1 MTTLD
6 LSSTQSSVLEGLTSA
21 EAAERLQKFGPNA
34 VEQKRPSKF
43 VALIRK
49 FWGVV
54 PWMLELAVI
63 LDLVLGRWV
72 EAGVIFALLVFN
84 AVLGYFQE
92 NRAQQALAL
101 LRQRLTVTARVQRD
115 SRWQEIP
122 ASQLVPDDLIHV
134 RVGDIVP
141 ADVRLTSGEIQ
152 VDQSQ
157 LTGESQPV
165 DCGPGS
171 TAFAGSLVNRGEATG
186 VVTATGTRTS
196 FGKTAAL
203 VGIAEPPHRLEL
215 LILKIT
221 QYLAAFVILLAVAV
235 FVATLIRGIS
245 LLEMLPF
252 GLMLLVA
259 AVPITLPAMF
269 TMSAALGAR
278 GLAQNGILAT
288 RLSALQDAASM
299 DVICLDKTGTITQ
312 NHLTV
317 EHVEPLDSSTTPDDV
332 LRMAALASA
341 EVTQDPIDLAI
352 LQQARERGLSA
363 NPDQHV
369 EFLPFDPST
378 KRTEAVLH
386 QGEQEVHIIKGAPS
400 VIAELVHQPW
410 DGIAAEVER
419 LSAGGARVLAVAT
432 GSKSD
437 LHIAGLI
444 ALGDPPRP
452 ESPALIK
459 NLLGLGMRVLM
470 VTGDGEATARA
481 VAAQVGITGE
491 VAPPGTLREGLD
503 AGTVEQF
510 GVFAGVRP
518 EDKYYLVQ
526 ALQKAGHVVGMTGD
540 GVNDAPALRQA
551 DVGIAVA
558 NSTDVARTA
567 AGLVLTRPGI
577 SEIVMAINGSRR
589 VYQRMV
595 NFVLTMMTRKLG
607 IPLFLTLGVVL
618 LGVFVLNPLLIVL
631 LMFATDVATMTLSTD
646 QVVPSPSPNR
656 WRVGPLLATALSI
669 AIFFL
674 LLCEA
679 VFWLGQQTF
688 GLGLAQ
694 LQTLVFVWV
703 VFAGTQAVL
712 YLTRNRGFF
721 WEPPFPGRWVLL
733 TTLLDIG
740 VVTLMAAAGW
750 LMAPISLVLIGYALA
765 LAILFLIVADLIKVA
780 FMPPVA
786 RVQGS

>member
-1 MTTLD
+1 MSIQEPDLATTVEPGGLN
-6 LSSTQSSVLEGLTSA
+6 SS
-21 EAAERLQKFGPNA
+21 EAAERLKEFGPNA
-34 VEQKRPSKF
+34 VEQKRPSRL
-43 VALIRK
+43 VALLRK

-72 EAGVIFALLVFN
+72 EAGVIFALLMFN

-92 NRAQQALAL
+92 NRAQAALAL
-101 LRQRLTVTARVQRD
+101 LRQRLTVTARVRRD
-115 SRWQEIP
+115 GQWQEIP
-122 ASQLVPDDLIHV
+122 SVGLVPDDLVHL

-141 ADVRLTSGEIQ
+141 ADVRLTNGEVQ

-157 LTGESQPV
+157 LTGESLPV
-165 DCGPGS
+165 DCSPGG
-171 TAFAGSLVNRGEATG
+171 TAYAGSLVNRGEATG
-186 VVTATGTRTS
+186 VVTATGTKTS
-196 FGKTAAL
+196 FGKTAQL
-203 VGIAEPPHRLEL
+203 VGVAEPPHRLEL

-221 QYLAAFVILLAVAV
+221 QYLAILVIFLAVAV
-235 FVATLIRGIS
+235 FVATIIRGMP
-245 LLEMLPF
+245 LLGMLPF
-252 GLMLLVA
+252 GLMMLVA
-259 AVPITLPAMF
+259 AVPVALPAMF

-317 EHVEPLDSSTTPDDV
+317 EHVEPIDSSTTDDV

-341 EVTQDPIDLAI
+341 EATQDPIDLAI

-363 NPDQHV
+363 SPDQRV

-386 QGEQEVHIIKGAPS
+386 QDGQEIHIVKGAPS
-400 VIAELVHQPW
+400 VIAELTHQPW
-410 DGIAAEVER
+410 EEIAPGVER
-419 LSAGGARVLAVAT
+419 LSADGSRVLAVAT
-432 GSKSD
+432 GNESD
-437 LHIAGLI
+437 LHLAGLI

-452 ESPALIK
+452 ESQSLIK
-459 NLLGLGMRVLM
+459 SLQGLGVRALL

-481 VAAQVGITGE
+481 LAAQVGITGE
-491 VAPPGTLREGLD
+491 VAPPGTLREDLD
-503 AGTVEQF
+503 VETVGRF
-510 GVFAGVRP
+510 GVFAGVLP
-518 EDKYYLVQ
+518 QDKYFLVQ

-567 AGLVLTRPGI
+567 AGLVLTRPGLG
-577 SEIVMAINGSRR
+577 EIVMAINGSRR
-589 VYQRMV
+589 VYQRML
-595 NFVLTMMTRKLG
+595 NFVLTMMTRKIG
-607 IPLFLTLGVVL
+607 IPLFLSLGVVL

-646 QVVPSPSPNR
+646 QVLPSPSPNR
-656 WRVGPLLATALSI
+656 WRVGPLLTTALSI

-674 LLCEA
+674 LLCGA
-679 VFWLGQQTF
+679 VYWFGQQIF
-688 GLGLAQ
+688 GLGLAE

-703 VFAGTQAVL
+703 VFAGGQAVL

-721 WEPPFPGRWVLL
+721 WERPYPGRWVLI
-733 TTLLDIG
+733 TTILDLG
-740 VVTLMAAAGW
+740 VVSILAVAGW
-750 LMAPISLVLIGYALA
+750 LMVPISLVLIGYTFALA
-765 LAILFLIVADLIKVA
+765 VIFLIVADLIKVV
-780 FMPPVA
+780 FMGPAA